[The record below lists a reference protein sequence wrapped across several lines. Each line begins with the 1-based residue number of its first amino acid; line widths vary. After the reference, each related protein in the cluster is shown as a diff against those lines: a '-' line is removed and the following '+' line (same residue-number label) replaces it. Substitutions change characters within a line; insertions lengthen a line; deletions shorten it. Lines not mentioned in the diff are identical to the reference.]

1 MADGKTMPKGKGK
14 GKGKKEGGRS
24 GGGDDDA
31 APAAKNGGKGAEELE
46 GFVTSVD
53 GTEGVVNADLP
64 EGGGVEVRVKFSPA
78 PPGKGSVKDGKKEV
92 KFKSIAVLAAPAPAG
107 EAGWE
112 AEPAPTG
119 DTDAEAPAQHEAP
132 QPPGEKQGK
141 ERVIRD
147 DDECFVADYTGAASN
162 QPRTPKFEQFDK
174 VRRARIARE
183 LVDIDPEVELR
194 IRKHPSKD
202 AEEIRVITAED
213 TVEVVGTCGE
223 WLRLAG
229 NDEQWIKYLQSEN
242 PDIPEQLVD
251 VLGPSIL
258 SVASSL
264 TSGWF
269 SSGAAAPQDD
279 ESSAGGAAEDAKAGA
294 RGGGGGWGFGG
305 WGKSLSSYVPLDTV
319 SALSS
324 RVLAAGGEGAGPAG
338 GDGSLSDALREAQ
351 TEGESNQDIA
361 AELTESVEKKFD
373 KEVKLD
379 DGGLASVR
387 MASQAISM
395 FEGSLG
401 WLSSS
406 ATTAAATVQEKAK
419 TVRETVTSEEFVDKA
434 WSNVKSGVQAGG
446 SVAVSA
452 TKIASSTTSAVV
464 NSGAVNRVT
473 AMGKSAISSVGSTSG
488 KLISSAKTTLLG
500 CVRACMCIYAF
511 RVWIS
516 GVSLLRYVRMW
527 MHVCMLACVHV
538 PRIWCHSVWSSVLG
552 FGGQGRCDE
561 ERFRRQQERGSEEG
575 REGQVGRGVVGAFVC
590 RLHNAYVPLLTLP
603 SLSPSLSLSLSL
615 FLSLSLSLLL
625 LPLPLCPSLS
635 ISISARREDEVD
647 ETRVYPNRALGGVV
661 AIELRCPTLSPRGVR
676 ACVLYMRACMH
687 AARSSKRNN
696 RIELSL
702 ASAHTCSGCI
712 IARDPH
718 VEDEDEDPFL
728 SDDYRFVLYTCRQR
742 QAMRAMETRGA
753 AMHETTCAM
762 EEGGTVHRQWTRE
775 RVTVKRTS
783 LSLSLPP
790 SLPPLPPS
798 SPSLPPSLSLSPS
811 LSRTRSRTREPQ

>member
-1 MADGKTMPKGKGK
+1 MADGKTTPKGKGK
-14 GKGKKEGGRS
+14 GKGKKEGGGI

-31 APAAKNGGKGAEELE
+31 ALAVKDAGKGAGKGVVELE
-46 GFVTSVD
+46 GFVTSLD
-53 GTEGVVNADLP
+53 GTEGVITADSGDEYSFRAKDLP
-64 EGGGVEVRVKFSPA
+64 EGGGVAARVKFSPA
-78 PPGKGSVKDGKKEV
+78 PPGKGSAKDGKKEV
-92 KFKSIAVLAAPAPAG
+92 KFKSIAVLMAVPPEPLPWPATEPAPEAEAGSEAQPAPAG
-107 EAGWE
+107 DAG
-112 AEPAPTG
+112 AK
-119 DTDAEAPAQHEAP
+119 APAQHEAP
-132 QPPGEKQGK
+132 PAVTPAAPGCSGDKQGK

-162 QPRTPKFEQFDK
+162 QPRTLKFEQFDK

-183 LVDIDPEVELR
+183 LVEIDPEVELR
-194 IRKHPSKD
+194 IRRHPSKD
-202 AEEIRVITAED
+202 AEEIRVITVED

-279 ESSAGGAAEDAKAGA
+279 ESAVGGAAEDAKAAA

-324 RVLAAGGEGAGPAG
+324 RVLAAGGEGAGPAADAGAG
-338 GDGSLSDALREAQ
+338 GDASLSDALREAQ
-351 TEGESNQDIA
+351 ADGQSNQDIA

-379 DGGLASVR
+379 EGGLASVR

-488 KLISSAKTTLLG
+488 KLISSAKSTLLG

-511 RVWIS
+511 RV
-516 GVSLLRYVRMW
+516 
-527 MHVCMLACVHV
+527 
-538 PRIWCHSVWSSVLG
+538 
-552 FGGQGRCDE
+552 
-561 ERFRRQQERGSEEG
+561 
-575 REGQVGRGVVGAFVC
+575 
-590 RLHNAYVPLLTLP
+590 
-603 SLSPSLSLSLSL
+603 
-615 FLSLSLSLLL
+615 
-625 LPLPLCPSLS
+625 
-635 ISISARREDEVD
+635 
-647 ETRVYPNRALGGVV
+647 
-661 AIELRCPTLSPRGVR
+661 
-676 ACVLYMRACMH
+676 
-687 AARSSKRNN
+687 
-696 RIELSL
+696 
-702 ASAHTCSGCI
+702 
-712 IARDPH
+712 
-718 VEDEDEDPFL
+718 
-728 SDDYRFVLYTCRQR
+728 
-742 QAMRAMETRGA
+742 
-753 AMHETTCAM
+753 
-762 EEGGTVHRQWTRE
+762 
-775 RVTVKRTS
+775 
-783 LSLSLPP
+783 
-790 SLPPLPPS
+790 
-798 SPSLPPSLSLSPS
+798 
-811 LSRTRSRTREPQ
+811 